1 MRNTSK
7 NIISTRSQGN
17 LKDRNSGGHSV
28 VVVFQRLNE
37 AAQVN
42 FAEDVPKEIEKI
54 GIAEV
59 FPLLLFFNN

>member
-7 NIISTRSQGN
+7 NIISTRPQGN
-17 LKDRNSGGHSV
+17 REDRNSGGFFV

-42 FAEDVPKEIEKI
+42 CAEDVPKEIEKI
-54 GIAEV
+54 GIVEV
-59 FPLLLFFNN
+59 FPLLLFSNV